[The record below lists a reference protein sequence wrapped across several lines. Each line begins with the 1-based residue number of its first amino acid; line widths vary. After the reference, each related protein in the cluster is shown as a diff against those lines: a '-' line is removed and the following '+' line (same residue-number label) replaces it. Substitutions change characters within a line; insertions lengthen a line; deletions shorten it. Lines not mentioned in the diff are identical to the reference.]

1 MLPYHPKKFWLG
13 QKHETAVNYFSTN
26 KKKTWSLLEEKNVA
40 PMQQNSG
47 AHCNGTK
54 DNYKSLSL
62 LGCAKYDEIDI
73 GYSKVLV
80 SRWIQ
85 KRWDINNYRP
95 KRLPAAACS
104 LKTYNTQMNKNVNTF
119 SELILLHFDCSCT
132 FYCHVGLVWYRG
144 ATTYFFR
151 WDKNY
156 VVAIIAPLIF

>member
-1 MLPYHPKKFWLG
+1 MLPYHPKNFWLG

-80 SRWIQ
+80 SRWVQ
-85 KRWDINNYRP
+85 KDETSIITGRRGYRQ
-95 KRLPAAACS
+95 LHAA
-104 LKTYNTQMNKNVNTF
+104 
-119 SELILLHFDCSCT
+119 
-132 FYCHVGLVWYRG
+132 
-144 ATTYFFR
+144 
-151 WDKNY
+151 
-156 VVAIIAPLIF
+156 